1 MGKEIEIENVL
12 TYRNLTDVRRESER
26 ELEKF
31 SSRAV
36 RMNGVLKKTGVIR
49 YLMQIALC
57 DSPMYEENISII
69 VVTGAV

>member
-1 MGKEIEIENVL
+1 MGREIKNVL
-12 TYRNLTDVRRESER
+12 TYRNLTDVRRERER
-26 ELEKF
+26 DKF

>member
-36 RMNGVLKKTGVIR
+36 RMNGVLKKNRCYQV
-49 YLMQIALC
+49 LDANC
-57 DSPMYEENISII
+57 I
-69 VVTGAV
+69 VR

>member
-1 MGKEIEIENVL
+1 MDGE
-12 TYRNLTDVRRESER
+12 RNRKCPDISKFTRRESER
-26 ELEKF
+26 EKF

-36 RMNGVLKKTGVIR
+36 RMNGVLKKKTGVIR

-57 DSPMYEENISII
+57 DSPMYEENISKI